1 MPFSQQLYVHA
12 RILRNSV
19 KWTHLFEKLVTQG
32 KTTEDKIEKIE
43 YT

>member
-12 RILRNSV
+12 RILGNSV
-19 KWTHLFEKLVTQG
+19 KWTNLFEKLINQG
-32 KTTEDKIEKIE
+32 KKTEDKIEKVE

>member
-12 RILRNSV
+12 RILGNSV
-19 KWTHLFEKLVTQG
+19 KWTHLFERLINQG
-32 KTTEDKIEKIE
+32 KKTEDKIEKVE